1 VNRRKFAGPAPRRTR
16 LQASEAENARLRLE
30 NEKLRLENEKLR
42 SALSGAGWAAQ
53 NAAAEKERRAYSDWE
68 RMNS

>member
-16 LQASEAENARLRLE
+16 LQASEAENAR
-30 NEKLRLENEKLR
+30 LRLENEKLR